1 MAAPT
6 ADDLTQVPLLAKLS
20 DDDRA
25 ALAQRFEVEERSPGS
40 RLVTQGTC
48 GYAFYVLA
56 EGQAVVEQDG
66 RTLRELGPGDH
77 FGEYAI
83 IGEGRRTATVTAL
96 TPVTVWALFGTE
108 FRQLESSRP
117 DLADELRR
125 AMDERLG
132 DG

>member
-1 MAAPT
+1 MAVPT
-6 ADDLTQVPLLAKLS
+6 ADDLTRVPLLAKLS

-25 ALAQRFEVEERSPGS
+25 ALAPRFEIEERSPGS
-40 RLVTQGTC
+40 RLVTQGTA

-56 EGQAVVEQDG
+56 DGRAAVEADG

-125 AMDERLG
+125 AMDERLA